1 MRIQLLAAAALII
14 PTGLAA
20 QSLAARVANAPDGQV
35 HFSYAA
41 RPGVCGNGT
50 NSISVHD
57 RDDQDWVGD
66 CESGPVRVALTV
78 AHGQVERLHTY
89 VGGHWRQGSGTDL
102 GMVRAADAADYLL
115 DLGSRISHKGGD
127 AIFAATLADS
137 VEVWPRLVKLAQN
150 QNVPKENRRSA
161 IFWLGQ
167 AAGDRITASLDS
179 IAMAPGEREIRDAA
193 VFALSQRPHDEGVPA
208 LINVARTNPD
218 PQTRRKALFWL
229 GQSEDPRAVALF
241 EEILEGN

>member
-1 MRIQLLAAAALII
+1 MRIQLLVAGALMAPAAL
-14 PTGLAA
+14 TA
-20 QSLAARVANAPDGQV
+20 QSLANRVANAPDGQV

-41 RPGVCGNGT
+41 RPGVCGNGA

-78 AHGQVERLHTY
+78 EHGQVERLRTY
-89 VGGHWRQGSGTDL
+89 VGGHWREGSGTDL

-115 DLGSRISHKGGD
+115 DLGSRVSHKGGD

-167 AAGDRITASLDS
+167 AAGTKITESLDS
-179 IAMAPGEREIRDAA
+179 IAMTPGEREIQDAA

-208 LINVARTNPD
+208 LIKVARTSPS
-218 PQTRRKALFWL
+218 PQTRKRALFWL
-229 GQSEDPRAVALF
+229 GQSDDPRAVGLF
-241 EEILEGN
+241 KEILEGN